1 MSRLSALLD
10 PTPVLKLWAARRR
23 EALSRQDAV
32 AVQRRTL
39 ARLLARAVDTGFG
52 RAHDFRTIQ
61 SVQTYQRRV
70 PLRTYEAFSRDWWQA
85 AFPDVG
91 GATWPGRIRY
101 FANSS
106 GTTQAATK
114 RIPLSDAML
123 RANSRVALDVLAW
136 HFAARPDSRILGGR
150 NVFLGGT
157 TALERLAPGVRA
169 GDLSGIAAF
178 ETPIWARGRAL
189 PPAELARS
197 TDWRA
202 KMAGLAPL
210 ALDQRVASISGTAS
224 WMLLFF
230 ETAAGLRPPGAR
242 LCDLFPALELIVH
255 GGVGFAPYRE
265 RFAEWM
271 QGSAAITREVYAA
284 SEGFIAVADR
294 EDGEGL
300 RLVLDRGLFFEFVRP
315 ADLGSSDPERR
326 WIGDAVLGQEYA
338 LVLTTNAGLWSYVIG
353 DTVKL
358 VSRDP
363 PRLLITGRT
372 SWSLSVAGEHLIGAE
387 LDEAAS
393 EAARR
398 LGRNVV
404 EYSVAPVPPDAH
416 DARGGHLFAIELDGP
431 ADGPAFAQA
440 LDAALKRLNEDYA
453 AHRGDGFGLRDPDVR
468 LLPAG
473 RFTRWMEQRGK
484 LGAQN
489 KVPRVVADI
498 AALEM
503 LLAP

>member
-1 MSRLSALLD
+1 M
-10 PTPVLKLWAARRR
+10 
-23 EALSRQDAV
+23 
-32 AVQRRTL
+32 QRRTL
-39 ARLLARAVDTGFG
+39 ARLVARAAGTGFG
-52 RAHDFRTIQ
+52 RAHGFGTIRD
-61 SVQTYQRRV
+61 VGTYQRQV
-70 PLRTYEAFSRDWWQA
+70 PLRDYEAFWREWWQPT
-85 AFPDVG
+85 FPAVG

-123 RANSRVALDVLAW
+123 RANGRVALDVLAW
-136 HFAARPDSRILGGR
+136 HFAARPDSRLLGSR

-157 TALERLAPGVRA
+157 TALERLAPGIRA

-178 ETPIWARGRAL
+178 ETPVWARGRAL
-189 PPAELARS
+189 PPADLARS

-210 ALDQRVASISGTAS
+210 ALDQPVTSISGTAS

-230 ETAAGLRPPGAR
+230 ETAAGLRPPDAR
-242 LCDLFPALELIVH
+242 LRDMFPALELIVH
-255 GGVGFAPYRE
+255 GGVGFTPYRA
-265 RFAEWM
+265 RFARWLD
-271 QGSAAITREVYAA
+271 GSAAVTREVYAA

-294 EDGEGL
+294 GDGEGL

-315 ADLGSSDPERR
+315 ADLGSPEPERR
-326 WIGDAVLGQEYA
+326 WIGDAELEKEYA

-353 DTVKL
+353 DTVRL

-387 LDEAAS
+387 LDAATS
-393 EAARR
+393 EAARL
-398 LGRNVV
+398 LGCDVV
-404 EYSVAPVPPDAH
+404 DYSAAPVPPDEH
-416 DARGGHLFAIELDGP
+416 DARGGHLFAVELDRP
-431 ADGPAFAQA
+431 ADGAAFARA
-440 LDAALKRLNEDYA
+440 LDVALRRLNEDYD
-453 AHRGDGFGLRDPDVR
+453 AHRAGGFGLRDPDVR
-468 LLPAG
+468 LLPPG
-473 RFTRWMEQRGK
+473 RFARWMEQRDK

-489 KVPRVVADI
+489 KVPRVVADV
-498 AALEM
+498 AALDA